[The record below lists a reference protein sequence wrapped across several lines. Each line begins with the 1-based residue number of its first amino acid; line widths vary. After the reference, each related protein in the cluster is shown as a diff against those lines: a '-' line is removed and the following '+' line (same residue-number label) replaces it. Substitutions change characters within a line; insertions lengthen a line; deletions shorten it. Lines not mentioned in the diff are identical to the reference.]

1 MIKLKPTNQNII
13 LLLVLA
19 VVLLVCAPLATIWGL
34 NTLFPVLNI
43 PYTLET
49 WLAAYLVPAALKSN
63 VSFNKD

>member
-1 MIKLKPTNQNII
+1 MLKVKPTAFNIGWMI
-13 LLLVLA
+13 GLA
-19 VVLLVCAPLATIWGL
+19 VVLIIAAPIATIWGL

-49 WLAAYLVPAALKSN
+49 WLAAYIIPAALKSN